1 LTFSACPF
9 SLLRV
14 SAIALLLLLVQA
26 CDGTPAEIWHTVELT
41 EEFTADKA
49 DEIKTFRD
57 YQALEDRLFT
67 QLDEQVYAQTGTGPA
82 YALVRYSRDSN
93 ADPQTHETNWNRS
106 FELTQVSPVGGIL
119 LLHGMSDSP
128 YSLRAL
134 AQSLHARGYW
144 VVGLRLPGHGTAPS
158 GLVHIRAEDMIA
170 ATRLGMAHLHDRLGS
185 KPVHMLGYSMG
196 AALSLN
202 FALDAMDGVVQPV
215 PASLVLISP
224 AIRVSDAA
232 ALASF
237 QDALSILPG
246 LDRMAWLDLLPEYDP
261 YKYNSFATNAA
272 DVVHRL
278 TTGVDNRIAKRV
290 RTTKDF
296 ILPPTLVFKSA
307 VDATVTTEA
316 VVDNLLTLLP
326 PYRHELV
333 LYDINRSAVSSVL
346 LKDNSGP
353 LTTRLMKDKTLPFKV
368 TFISNESP
376 ETSAVVERH
385 KQAFSMEP
393 EKPLALGVNWPVDV
407 LSLSHIAL
415 SFPPDDPLYGRYPP
429 ADENFIYLG
438 QIALRSERGLHRLPA
453 ELLLRVRYNPFYQ
466 SLEKKMFNW
475 LEKTNR

>member
-1 LTFSACPF
+1 
-9 SLLRV
+9 
-14 SAIALLLLLVQA
+14 
-26 CDGTPAEIWHTVELT
+26 
-41 EEFTADKA
+41 
-49 DEIKTFRD
+49 
-57 YQALEDRLFT
+57 
-67 QLDEQVYAQTGTGPA
+67 
-82 YALVRYSRDSN
+82 
-93 ADPQTHETNWNRS
+93 
-106 FELTQVSPVGGIL
+106 
-119 LLHGMSDSP
+119 
-128 YSLRAL
+128 
-134 AQSLHARGYW
+134 
-144 VVGLRLPGHGTAPS
+144 
-158 GLVHIRAEDMIA
+158 
-170 ATRLGMAHLHDRLGS
+170 
-185 KPVHMLGYSMG
+185 LGYSMG

-429 ADENFIYLG
+429 
-438 QIALRSERGLHRLPA
+438 
-453 ELLLRVRYNPFYQ
+453 
-466 SLEKKMFNW
+466 
-475 LEKTNR
+475 

>member
-1 LTFSACPF
+1 LIFSGYPY
-9 SLLRV
+9 SLLRATV
-14 SAIALLLLLVQA
+14 LVFLLLLAQA
-26 CDGTPAEIWHTVELT
+26 CDRPPPKIWHTVDLT

-49 DEIKTFRD
+49 DEIRTLKD
-57 YQALEDRLFT
+57 YLALEERLFA
-67 QLDEQVYAQTGTGPA
+67 QLDEEVYAQTGTGPA
-82 YALVRYSRDSN
+82 YALFRYSRGSI
-93 ADPQTHETNWNRS
+93 ADPQTQEPNWNRS

-158 GLVHIRAEDMIA
+158 GLVHISAEDMIA
-170 ATRLGMAHLHDRLGS
+170 ATRLGMTHLHDRLGN
-185 KPVHMLGYSMG
+185 KPVHMLGYSTG
-196 AALSLN
+196 AALALD
-202 FALDAMDGVVQPV
+202 FALDAMAGDAKPV

-224 AIRVSDAA
+224 AIRVSNAA

-237 QDALSILPG
+237 QDGLSVLPG
-246 LDRMAWLDLLPEYDP
+246 MDRMAWLDLLPEYDP

-278 TTGVDNRIAKRV
+278 TTGVDGRIAKRV
-290 RTTKDF
+290 RANKGF

-353 LTTRLMKDKTLPFKV
+353 LTTRLMTDKSLPFTV

-376 ETSAVVERH
+376 ETSNVVARH
-385 KQAFSMEP
+385 KQPFSVEP
-393 EKPLALGVNWPVDV
+393 EKPQALGANWPVDV

-429 ADENFIYLG
+429 EDNNFIYLG
-438 QIALRSERGLHRLPA
+438 QIALRSERGLHRLPTD
-453 ELLLRVRYNPFYQ
+453 LLLRMRYNPFYQ
-466 SLEKKMFNW
+466 SLENKLFNW
-475 LEKTNR
+475 LESTNG